1 MIFAKRKRRISRLLV
16 VEDEVLVAFDT
27 EHFLGDEGFEIVAT
41 VDSVAHAVALI
52 DGGSEI
58 DLVLADLKLADGSG
72 AEVAATAHAAGIPVI
87 FVSGSSPG
95 EAEAVATGWLSKPYQ
110 QRDLLLAIDA
120 VDAVLEGVEPKRIPT
135 GFVLYRRAAA

>member
-1 MIFAKRKRRISRLLV
+1 M

-41 VDSVAHAVALI
+41 VDSVAHALALI
-52 DGGSEI
+52 AGGSEI

-72 AEVAATAHAAGIPVI
+72 AEVATAAHAQGIPVL

-120 VDAVLEGVEPKRIPT
+120 VDAVLEGTEPKRIPA